1 MLTAPSVYLLFFK
14 NNSMLLVHTPVFPY
28 SFAPQNQIVY
38 LAKLCCVY
46 FQIYLYLVILA
57 SVITD
62 VIKCQ
67 VNWNIMG
74 MSEMLL
80 ILFFLLKSS

>member
-1 MLTAPSVYLLFFK
+1 
-14 NNSMLLVHTPVFPY
+14 MLLVHTLVFPY
-28 SFAPQNQIVY
+28 NFAPQNQIVY

-67 VNWNIMG
+67 VN
-74 MSEMLL
+74 
-80 ILFFLLKSS
+80 